1 MAKKK
6 QSFEQALRDLE
17 TVVAKME
24 SGDLPLDDCLAYYE
38 RGVKL
43 CAFCAHELDRARQ
56 RIELLHKTADGALRS
71 VPFAPGDA
79 DAASAAAGDDNDDAD
94 DVAPAT
100 TDDHTG

>member
-43 CAFCAHELDRARQ
+43 CAFCAHELDLARQ
-56 RIELLHKTADGALRS
+56 RIELLHKTADGALRT
-71 VPFAPGDA
+71 VPFASEDTDAAQDDANAEA
-79 DAASAAAGDDNDDAD
+79 DAPG
-94 DVAPAT
+94 T
-100 TDDHTG
+100 LDDHIG